1 MKVEII
7 GSTLEDIRAIKAGG
21 ADRVELC
28 TAFEVGGLSGQPHHA
43 ERWKIRT
50 EMEVAMMV
58 RPFAGG
64 FNYTDDQKEV
74 IVAQCQQLRNRGVAV
89 VIGALLPNGE
99 LDLPFL
105 RTIQM
110 HSLGAETVCHRA
122 FDLVPNPLQ
131 AIDQLVSI
139 GFKRI
144 LTSGQKRTAIDGADN
159 IAKFVEHAKG
169 RIEIM
174 AGSGVRPE
182 NVDELIRRT
191 GVDAVH
197 ASCWK
202 KSTGPANTNGEVNFG
217 DTLTVDQEAVARLVQ
232 AVHSV

>member
-1 MKVEII
+1 MKIEII
-7 GSTLEDIRAIKAGG
+7 GSSLEDIRAIKAGG

-28 TAFEVGGLSGQPHHA
+28 NAFEVGGLSGQPHHA

-58 RPFAGG
+58 RPFSGG
-64 FNYTDDQKEV
+64 FCYTEDQKEV
-74 IVAQCQQLRNRGVAV
+74 IISQCQQLRNRGVAV

-110 HSLGAETVCHRA
+110 HTLGAEMVCHRC
-122 FDLVPNPLQ
+122 FDLVPNPLE
-131 AIDQLVSI
+131 AVDELISI

-144 LTSGQKRTAIDGADN
+144 LTSGQKRSAIDGADL
-159 IAKFVEHAKG
+159 IAKLVEKAKG

-202 KSTGPANTNGEVNFG
+202 KSTSPASTNGEINFG
-217 DTLTVDQEAVARLVQ
+217 DTLTVDRAAVARLVE
-232 AVHSV
+232 AVNSV